1 MSVYSK
7 LHHSIA
13 SYYAT
18 LKAQYSAKYMREAF
32 IGMLLLVCLGG
43 GYFLNKFYVQ
53 YREQQAFVALS
64 EVVDSFMLSQ
74 QHAQSLDQQKD
85 KEKIEQAWS
94 DTQILVDALYK
105 ENINSY
111 LAPYFLVFK
120 SQIALERDHDLDQ
133 AIKILDDAL
142 VSISKNSELGS
153 LYHMKRIKMGF
164 DSKDQA
170 LKDKALADLIAF
182 TQDEKSYAFQEAL
195 YLLGVYY
202 LSINDATK
210 ANESFQK
217 LVNNSDKAALLKAP
231 WVILAQEKLGLV
243 SKTDVE

>member
-1 MSVYSK
+1 MSLYSK
-7 LHHSIA
+7 LHHSIT

-18 LKAQYSAKYMREAF
+18 IKAQYSAKYVREAF
-32 IGMLLLVCLGG
+32 IGMLLLVCMVG

-64 EVVDSFMLSQ
+64 EVIDSFMQSQ
-74 QHAQSLDQQKD
+74 QQVQALDQQKD
-85 KEKIEQAWS
+85 KEKIDQAWS

-105 ENINSY
+105 EHISSY

-120 SQIALERDHDLDQ
+120 SQIVLERDHDLDN

-142 VSISKNSELGS
+142 VNISKNTELGS

-164 DSKDQA
+164 DSKNQDV
-170 LKDKALADLIAF
+170 KDKALADLISF
-182 TQDEKSYAFQEAL
+182 SQDPKSYAYQEAL

-202 LSINDATK
+202 LSINDQTNAQ
-210 ANESFQK
+210 ESFQK
-217 LVNNSDKAALLKAP
+217 LVDSSDKTALLKSP
-231 WVILAQEKLGLV
+231 WVILAEEKLGLV
-243 SKTDVE
+243 PKTDAE